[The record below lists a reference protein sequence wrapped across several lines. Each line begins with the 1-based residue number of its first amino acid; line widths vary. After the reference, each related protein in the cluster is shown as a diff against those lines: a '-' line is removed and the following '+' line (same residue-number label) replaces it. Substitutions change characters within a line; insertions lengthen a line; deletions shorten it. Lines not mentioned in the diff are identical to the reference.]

1 MTEKNIYTVKTEAT
15 DWPKIFVRCVK
26 HKGSEPRI
34 YKELFKQE
42 EKKKRQVNLKGKW
55 AKLSKGKL
63 KQPLSIRKD
72 VQPHQ
77 QCKLKQQS
85 ILAVGLAKVKKFGN
99 TEYE

>member
-42 EKKKRQVNLKGKW
+42 EKKRDK
-55 AKLSKGKL
+55 
-63 KQPLSIRKD
+63 
-72 VQPHQ
+72 
-77 QCKLKQQS
+77 
-85 ILAVGLAKVKKFGN
+85 
-99 TEYE
+99 